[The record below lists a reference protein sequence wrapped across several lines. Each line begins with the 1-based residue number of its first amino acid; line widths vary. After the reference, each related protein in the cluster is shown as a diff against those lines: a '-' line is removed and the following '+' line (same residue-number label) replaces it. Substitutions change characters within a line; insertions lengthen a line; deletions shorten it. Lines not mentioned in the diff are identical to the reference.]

1 MPSPLLVRF
10 AALSRS
16 AGVLLLVLALPG
28 CGGGSSGG
36 NTPPS
41 TPTPTP
47 APAATLTASIADVA
61 VNAAVT
67 LTWSSQNATSCVAAG
82 AWSGTLAS
90 SGSQS
95 VIAAKAGTYSI
106 SCSGAG
112 GTATAAA
119 ALTVWEAPTVSVSAD
134 STNVLTN
141 ATAAVTWTS
150 QNAKTCTP
158 TGALTGTLATS
169 GTQVS
174 AALTSTAVFGVA
186 CTNPV
191 FATPATGS
199 VTVTVSPTYSLLV
212 SAKYE
217 ALGAAVISPSTGYL
231 VPNWA
236 NPVVTAIPYV
246 WIELQRAD
254 GTVAASSYA
263 DANGEVLFSG
273 LSAAIKYTPVIR
285 SKSRNANNFDLW
297 VVNNTRPLNT
307 AASTVR
313 TRYEPYADRYTDY
326 VADLKKVSQTLTLT
340 AGLGWDKTTSKLID
354 ANRVSGPY
362 NVIALVNSLE
372 AVAKIAAGGAA
383 AAKSPD
389 FTVLWSISNAG
400 GSTSATDDFDAG
412 LTPNTAWF
420 NSYYKAIDTAGK
432 TTGAW
437 VADNIMFLSGSQA
450 AALSELSTSSVLHE
464 TFHYVQASR
473 TRSYQPGG
481 SHSVQSEQDPA
492 LAWEEGF
499 ADAVPSLV
507 TGRSRPARIY
517 PYSGTLID
525 NNYDISAPISGSP
538 VGWFQEMSIARL
550 LWSLQDPAG
559 SAKLSTQAIL
569 APLFGTAWQQGVWMP
584 NVWAYGKLLKAQQPA
599 VAAAIDALGTTL
611 NITLVGNDEWATAEQ
626 KIGSLTAA
634 QTLPVFARVAP
645 GSTTSVCSVGA
656 KNDYNK
662 LGNRRYLRVDGDGRT
677 HTVTVTGPAGSV
689 PLLTTTD
696 PATAEQSDFY
706 MAGARTF
713 TRSVVLPSSGTW
725 AAIGD
730 CSVTRSSFAENV
742 TSCSQAAAAP
752 AEQCWSITVSP

>member
-1 MPSPLLVRF
+1 MPSAQLVRF
-10 AALSRS
+10 GSVSRR
-16 AGVLLLVLALPG
+16 AGLLLLVLALPG
-28 CGGGSSGG
+28 CGGGGSSGG
-36 NTPPS
+36 NTPQ
-41 TPTPTP
+41 PTPTL
-47 APAATLTASIADVA
+47 APAATLTASAADAA
-61 VNAAVT
+61 VNTAIT
-67 LTWSSQNATSCVAAG
+67 LTWSSQNATGCTAGG
-82 AWSGTLAS
+82 AWSGALAS

-95 VIAAKAGTYSI
+95 ITAAKAATYSI

-112 GTATAAA
+112 GTATATAV
-119 ALTVWEAPTVSVSAD
+119 LTVWEAPTVNVSVD
-134 STNVLTN
+134 STNVL
-141 ATAAVTWTS
+141 AGAAVTVTWTS
-150 QNAKTCTP
+150 QNTKTCTP
-158 TGALTGTLATS
+158 IGALTGTLATS
-169 GTQVS
+169 GTQAS
-174 AALTSTAVFGVA
+174 AALTSSASVGVA
-186 CTNPV
+186 CTNPA
-191 FATPATGS
+191 FTTP
-199 VTVTVSPTYSLLV
+199 VTASAAVTVSPTYSLLV

-217 ALGAAVISPSTGYL
+217 ALGAGVISPSTGYL

-236 NPVVTAIPYV
+236 NPVITAIPYV
-246 WIELQRAD
+246 WIELQRPD
-254 GTVAASSYA
+254 GSVAAGSYA
-263 DANGEVLFSG
+263 DANGEVLFTG
-273 LSAAIKYTPVIR
+273 LSPAIKYTPVIQ
-285 SKSRNANNFDLW
+285 SKSRNANSFDLW

-307 AASTVR
+307 AASTIR
-313 TRYEPYADRYTDY
+313 TRYAPYADRYTDY
-326 VADLKKVSQTLTLT
+326 VADLKKVAQTLTLT
-340 AGLGWDKTTSKLID
+340 AGLGWDKTTSKLLD

-362 NVIALVNSLE
+362 NVIVLINSLE
-372 AVAKIAAGGAA
+372 TVAKIAAGGAA

-400 GSTSATDDFDAG
+400 GSTSPTDDFDAG
-412 LTPNTAWF
+412 LTSNSAWF
-420 NSYYKAIDTAGK
+420 NSYYKAIDTTGK
-432 TTGAW
+432 STGAW

-464 TFHYVQASR
+464 TFHYVQSSR

-481 SHSVQSEQDPA
+481 PHSAQSEQDPA

-499 ADAVPSLV
+499 ADGVPALV

-517 PYSGTLID
+517 PYNGTLID
-525 NNYDISAPISGSP
+525 NNYDISGPISGSP

-569 APLFGTAWQQGVWMP
+569 APLFSTAWQQGVWMP

-599 VAAAIDALGTTL
+599 VASAIDALGTTL

-626 KIGSLTAA
+626 KLGSLTAS

-645 GSTTSVCSVGA
+645 GSTTNVCSVGA

-662 LGNRRYLRVDGDGRT
+662 LGNRRYLRVDGDGRS
-677 HTVTVTGPAGSV
+677 HSLTVTGPTGSV

-696 PATAEQSDFY
+696 PATADQSNFFV
-706 MAGARTF
+706 AGARSF

-742 TSCSQAAAAP
+742 TACSQTTAAP